1 MKAFVKTGNQ
11 PGDAGVK
18 EVPVTSP
25 GPGEALLRVAS
36 CGVCGSDVHA
46 FGSHAG
52 FEWVRTP
59 VTPGHEFSGIVE
71 AIGPGV
77 ARVSPGD
84 RVVAVAIQGC
94 GCCVAPQN
102 AS

>member
-1 MKAFVKTGNQ
+1 MKAFVKTGRQ
-11 PGDAGVK
+11 PREADVK
-18 EVPVTSP
+18 DVPVSKP
-25 GPGEALLRVAS
+25 GPKEALLRVAS

-46 FGSHAG
+46 FRSHAG

-84 RVVAVAIQGC
+84 RVVAVAIQGR
-94 GCCVAPQN
+94 GCCVCPQN